1 MGGAFLQW
9 MRNSVYKIAGI
20 DQSKS
25 VNETRNM
32 CSNFGQLIYLQLRS
46 ICFCNA
52 PFFTTWDPS
61 IHWCLRGERNW
72 WTWNLYTYSLK
83 KGKYVCIMYMYYVCK
98 YYVYSV
104 FTPTYHHFISKT
116 RFPYNWNVLWQVSNK
131 VFFCD
136 KMPQSR
142 L

>member
-1 MGGAFLQW
+1 MGAFLQW

-20 DQSKS
+20 DQSKT

-83 KGKYVCIMYMYYVCK
+83 KGKYVCICIMYVSMYIQ
-98 YYVYSV
+98 YSHQHI
-104 FTPTYHHFISKT
+104 TISYQKLD
-116 RFPYNWNVLWQVSNK
+116 FHKIEMLWQVSNK

-136 KMPQSR
+136 KMS
-142 L
+142 